1 MNNEYG
7 NSNLKPIFQKLRIFK
22 SNKNIE
28 STFGQYEVSSQN
40 SKSEKLKLDLNGHFY
55 MHFFAYKKSIT
66 EKPR

>member
-40 SKSEKLKLDLNGHFY
+40 SKSEKTQIRLKRKILHA
-55 MHFFAYKKSIT
+55 FFCI
-66 EKPR
+66 